1 MKYSNDLV
9 KVNLDANYRKIFISI
24 NDKGI
29 GIPEREINK
38 IFESFYRVDKA
49 RSRALGGT
57 GLGLT
62 IVTQLVE
69 AYKWKISV
77 KSNCG
82 KVSLFKLEFPRY
94 VNY

>member
-9 KVNLDANYRKIFISI
+9 TVNLDANYRKVFLSISD
-24 NDKGI
+24 NGI
-29 GIPEREINK
+29 GIPEREIDK
-38 IFESFYRVDKA
+38 IFESFYRVNKA

-57 GLGLT
+57 GLSLT
-62 IVTQLVE
+62 IVKHLVE
-69 AYKWKISV
+69 AHKGKISV

-82 KVSLFKLEFPRY
+82 KGSLFKLEFPRY